1 MTTPTNGTG
10 SGQRGYAM
18 IIALL
23 ALALVTL
30 TAAWNLRR
38 IGVLGASV
46 EIRAEGYRDH
56 HERLGVRDI
65 ASVWLSRLGREGLGP
80 EELLEIAGDGARDFE
95 ILLDEG
101 VVLELWITDA
111 QSKYLANLS
120 LAEDEAHFDEMLR
133 VLERLP
139 EDRPDLVRLF
149 GPPALS
155 IRNADDL
162 VIEAIAGRSAEVASA
177 LRSIRDREDA
187 DGRFANAFNEAG
199 IGADQLP
206 PTAGRLTYRPTL
218 WAIDGLV
225 TETAPSPSGASSTE
239 PRRYRVLIEL
249 SGSVPVV
256 HEARR
261 LTAEEFELARG
272 IVQ

>member
-1 MTTPTNGTG
+1 MTRQT
-10 SGQRGYAM
+10 SGNSSGRPGYAM

-38 IGVLGASV
+38 IAVLGASV
-46 EIRAEGYRDH
+46 DIRAEGYRDH

-80 EELLEIAGDGARDFE
+80 DELLQIAGDGARDFE
-95 ILLDEG
+95 IQLDEG
-101 VVLELWITDA
+101 VILELWIDDA

-120 LAEDEAHFDEMLR
+120 LAEDAAHFDEMLR

-149 GPPALS
+149 GPPSLS

-162 VIEAIAGRSAEVASA
+162 VIEAIAGRSAEVAAA
-177 LRSIRDREDA
+177 LRTIRDRDDT

-199 IGADQLP
+199 IAADQLP

-218 WAIDGLV
+218 WAVDGLV
-225 TETAPSPSGASSTE
+225 TETRPNDASDAE

-249 SGSVPVV
+249 SDSVPIV

-261 LTAEEFELARG
+261 ITAEEFELARG
-272 IVQ
+272 VVQ